1 MKNPEPG
8 SGTIEGKRRF
18 VQLKRQIRYL
28 NKTGQKM
35 MKKCERNSNPF
46 LAKLEDKE
54 EWVVKIYA
62 DLKRMRDCISKTNPG
77 TKKEELLRN
86 ELNKKLNEYKQKS
99 FGWMKKQ
106 AEEAKLNEIPPEESN
121 QRKSAGSVGKAM
133 VLDST
138 YLVSKK
144 ERENFAR
151 VVRFLEEEYKSEGL
165 EFVRILDP

>member
-1 MKNPEPG
+1 M
-8 SGTIEGKRRF
+8 
-18 VQLKRQIRYL
+18 KRQIRYL

-35 MKKCERNSNPF
+35 MKMCEKNSNPF

-62 DLKRMRDCISKTNPG
+62 DLERMRDCISKTNPE
-77 TKKEELLRN
+77 TKEEELLQN

-99 FGWMKKQ
+99 FEWMKKQ
-106 AEEAKLNEIPPEESN
+106 AEEAQLNEIPPKESK
-121 QRKSAGSVGKAM
+121 QREKTI

-144 ERENFAR
+144 EKENFSR
-151 VVRFLEEEYKSEGL
+151 VVKFLEEEYKSKGL

>member
-1 MKNPEPG
+1 M
-8 SGTIEGKRRF
+8 
-18 VQLKRQIRYL
+18 KRQIRYL
-28 NKTGQKM
+28 DKTGQKTM
-35 MKKCERNSNPF
+35 EKCEENSTPF

-62 DLKRMRDCISKTNPG
+62 DLKRMKDCISKTNPG
-77 TKKEELLRN
+77 TKEEKLVQD
-86 ELNKKLNEYKQKS
+86 ELNKQLNEYKEKS

-106 AEEAKLNEIPPEESN
+106 AEEAKLNEIPPQESN
-121 QRKSAGSVGKAM
+121 QRKSAGSVGKAI

-144 ERENFAR
+144 EKENFAR
-151 VVRFLEEEYKSEGL
+151 VVKFLEEEYKSKGL

>member
-18 VQLKRQIRYL
+18 VKLKKQIRYL

-35 MKKCERNSNPF
+35 MKMCEKNSNPF
-46 LAKLEDKE
+46 LAKLEDKK

-62 DLKRMRDCISKTNPG
+62 GLKRMRDCISKTNAG
-77 TKKEELLRN
+77 TKEEELLRN

-106 AEEAKLNEIPPEESN
+106 AEEAKLNEITPKESN
-121 QRKSAGSVGKAM
+121 QREKTI

-151 VVRFLEEEYKSEGL
+151 VVKFLEEEYRSKGL

>member
-1 MKNPEPG
+1 M
-8 SGTIEGKRRF
+8 
-18 VQLKRQIRYL
+18 KRQIRYL
-28 NKTGQKM
+28 DKTGQKTM
-35 MKKCERNSNPF
+35 EKCEENSNPF

-62 DLKRMRDCISKTNPG
+62 DLERMRDCISKTNPE
-77 TKKEELLRN
+77 TKEEELLQN

-99 FGWMKKQ
+99 FEWMKKQ
-106 AEEAKLNEIPPEESN
+106 AEEAQLNEIPPKESN
-121 QRKSAGSVGKAM
+121 QREKTI

-144 ERENFAR
+144 EKENFAR
-151 VVRFLEEEYKSEGL
+151 VVKFLEEEYKSKGL

>member
-1 MKNPEPG
+1 M
-8 SGTIEGKRRF
+8 
-18 VQLKRQIRYL
+18 KRQIRYL

-35 MKKCERNSNPF
+35 MKMCEKNSNPF

-106 AEEAKLNEIPPEESN
+106 AEEAKLNEIPPEESK
-121 QRKSAGSVGKAM
+121 QREKTI

-151 VVRFLEEEYKSEGL
+151 VVKFLEEEYKSEGL

>member
-1 MKNPEPG
+1 
-8 SGTIEGKRRF
+8 
-18 VQLKRQIRYL
+18 LKRQIKYL

-35 MKKCERNSNPF
+35 MKESEKKPKPL

-62 DLKRMRDCISKTNPG
+62 DLKRMRDYISKTNAG
-77 TKKEELLRN
+77 TKEEELLQT

-99 FGWMKKQ
+99 FGWIKKQ
-106 AEEAKLNEIPPEESN
+106 AEEAKLNEIPPQESN
-121 QRKSAGSVGKAM
+121 ERESAGSIGKAM

-151 VVRFLEEEYKSEGL
+151 VVKFLEEEYKSEGL
-165 EFVRILDP
+165 EFECIGSKPPCNFSSG

>member
-1 MKNPEPG
+1 M
-8 SGTIEGKRRF
+8 
-18 VQLKRQIRYL
+18 KRQIRYL
-28 NKTGQKM
+28 NKKGQKM
-35 MKKCERNSNPF
+35 MKKGEENSNHL
-46 LAKLEDKE
+46 LAKSEDKE

-62 DLKRMRDCISKTNPG
+62 DLKRMRDCISETHPG
-77 TKKEELLRN
+77 TKEEELLQN

-99 FGWMKKQ
+99 FGWIKKQ

-121 QRKSAGSVGKAM
+121 QGKPTGSVEKAI

-151 VVRFLEEEYKSEGL
+151 VVRFLEEEYKSKGL
-165 EFVRILDP
+165 EFECIGSKPPYDFSSG